1 MAAPSTFSLSHWLSD
16 EVILLLPAHLVFKG
30 PHQARI
36 MRLHGVKQE
45 LHYFV
50 HFF

>member
-1 MAAPSTFSLSHWLSD
+1 MAAPSTFSLSHWLS
-16 EVILLLPAHLVFKG
+16 EEAILLLPAHLVFKR

-36 MRLHGVKQE
+36 MRLYGVKQE